1 VLEMIRRNIVGV
13 ANIAGIVALVGL
25 VGGLLLVGG
34 DEPRRAKAQNY
45 PTNNPVYIPNAILA
59 VQTLAAPGVVNFQ
72 NNGVGTL
79 VMRLA
84 GTNTG
89 VAGTLQCTESRAA
102 SPTYT
107 NVGVQTVVVGGARG
121 VNITGNGLY
130 KANVAGFAQC
140 QFNLTAIS
148 TGSVTV
154 AMSGGPNDDFVSS
167 LPAVRPTY
175 SGAALIA
182 TGATTHFLSLAGSAT
197 TTVRV
202 TRVSCSGYATS
213 AITVDITA
221 EIDSTAD
228 TVDAGTTI
236 TMVPHDST
244 SPAAT
249 AVLKSH
255 TTSPTRG
262 TLVGNVRAGELTL
275 GLPAATTPPTKLEW
289 TFGPRFGAQEIVLRG
304 VAQSFSLNTSAAF
317 GTGASVGCDLEATE
331 E

>member
-1 VLEMIRRNIVGV
+1 MLNKLIRY
-13 ANIAGIVALVGL
+13 AGPIGAAALV
-25 VGGLLLVGG
+25 VGLLLGALSDRPARG
-34 DEPRRAKAQNY
+34 QAY
-45 PTNNPVYIPNAILA
+45 PTNNPTYIPNAILA
-59 VQTLAAPGVVNFQ
+59 VQTLSAPGVANFQ

-79 VMRLA
+79 IMRLA

-107 NVGVQTVVVGGARG
+107 NIGVQIVGVGSPRV

-130 KANVAGFAQC
+130 KANIAGCAQC

-175 SGAALIA
+175 SAAAIIA
-182 TGATTHFLSLAGSAT
+182 TGATTHFWSIAGSAT
-197 TTVRV
+197 RTVRV
-202 TRVSCSGYATS
+202 TRVECSGKATA
-213 AITVDITA
+213 AINVNISG
-221 EIDSTAD
+221 EVDSTAD
-228 TVDAGTTI
+228 SVDAGTAATA
-236 TMVPHDST
+236 VPHDST
-244 SPAAT
+244 FPAAT
-249 AVLKSH
+249 AAVVSH
-255 TTSPTRG
+255 TTSPTSG
-262 TLVGNVRAGELTL
+262 TLVGLVRSGAMSI
-275 GLPAATTPPTKLEW
+275 ANASTPVYNTAPPLAW
-289 TFGPRFGAQEIVLRG
+289 NFGGTRPGTAEIVLRG

-317 GTGASVGCDLEATE
+317 GTGAAVGCSWEWSE